1 MTRAIVDLAEA
12 VAMPREDALAL
23 ISEPPRRPGDAL
35 TRLQVCGITGLTR
48 KTFYNLRGKGEGP
61 PFFVVRN
68 RLRCYRSDLE
78 TWMTDK
84 RSS

>member
-1 MTRAIVDLAEA
+1 
-12 VAMPREDALAL
+12 MPRQDVPALV
-23 ISEPPRRPGDAL
+23 SEPPRRPGEAL
-35 TRLQVCGITGLTR
+35 MMPQVSETTGLTR
-48 KTFYNLRGKGEGP
+48 KTFYNVRGKGEGP

-78 TWMTDK
+78 TWMTEK